1 MYRFQPTNFHV
12 SILGLEHSDLGFVS
26 ASKNV
31 CLKALEYICGQRTR
45 QQYII
50 KTI

>member
-26 ASKNV
+26 ALKNV
-31 CLKALEYICGQRTR
+31 CLNALEYVYVLHITFQL
-45 QQYII
+45 QQ
-50 KTI
+50 